1 MKYRKLGRTGIEV
14 SVVAMGCWAI
24 AGGWTWGPQDE
35 ADSIATIH
43 AALGAGVNFFDT
55 AEGYGKGYS
64 EEVLGRALKGR
75 RHGAVIATKA
85 SRGNLAH
92 DSVMEACEGSLQRLQ
107 TDVIDLYQI
116 HWSSREV
123 PISETFPALEKLR

>member
-43 AALGAGVNFFDT
+43 AALGAGVNFLLARQSD
-55 AEGYGKGYS
+55 GM
-64 EEVLGRALKGR
+64 VR
-75 RHGAVIATKA
+75 RLMG
-85 SRGNLAH
+85 
-92 DSVMEACEGSLQRLQ
+92 
-107 TDVIDLYQI
+107 
-116 HWSSREV
+116 
-123 PISETFPALEKLR
+123 